1 MNAIKILLVDDHEFV
16 RAGFRSLIDYFPGMS
31 VVGEA
36 GSGESA
42 VTQYQQLRPDVVL
55 LDLVMPGMGG
65 EEALSR
71 ILSLD
76 PGARVIILSAH
87 DEAPYAKRAIESGA
101 IGYLSKRA
109 SPETFQDAIKAV
121 MKGERFIEPTLAS
134 RILFGGS
141 TEGELT
147 DLLTTR
153 EFEIF
158 LLLAKG
164 LSVNEISHKLGLS
177 PKTVGTHQTHIFQKC
192 KTSNLA
198 SLTRLAIRS
207 GYIEA

>member
-16 RAGFRSLIDYFPGMS
+16 RAGFRSLIDYFRGMS

-55 LDLVMPGMGG
+55 LDLAMPGMGG

-71 ILSLD
+71 ILSID
-76 PGARVIILSAH
+76 PGARVIVLSAH
-87 DEAPYAKRAIESGA
+87 DESPYAKRVIESGA
-101 IGYLSKRA
+101 MGYLSKRA
-109 SPETFQDAIKAV
+109 NPETFQEAIKAV
-121 MKGERFIEPTLAS
+121 MEGERFIEPTLAS
-134 RILFGGS
+134 RILLGGS
-141 TEGELT
+141 SEDELT
-147 DLLTTR
+147 NLLTTR

-164 LSVNEISHKLGLS
+164 LSVNEISLKLDLS